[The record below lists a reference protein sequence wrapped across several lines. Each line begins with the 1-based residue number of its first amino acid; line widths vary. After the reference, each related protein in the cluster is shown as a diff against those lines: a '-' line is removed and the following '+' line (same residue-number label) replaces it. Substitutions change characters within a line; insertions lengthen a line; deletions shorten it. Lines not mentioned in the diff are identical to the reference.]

1 MKNTDILCVSI
12 YKNVTKDKIIEKFIR
27 VFMSIEKEEK
37 LNLYSEFFYELC
49 NSEFKGN
56 LTKYIFDKV
65 LYSENIFTLECARDK
80 FDDIPEFILK
90 AVKFDLDILFKL
102 ATIDF
107 KEFKK
112 HTGLEGENIAEFYV
126 DNHEKEENWCEKI
139 QFFKEYSK
147 QNGYGNYSRNR
158 FFYFEDGNIKPVKNY
173 DKIDFSNLK
182 GYEVQRERII
192 ANTKGLISGVKSNN
206 VLLYGQRGTGK
217 SSTIKA
223 IVNEYAS
230 QGLRLVEVSKENLK
244 YLGKIIDELSQIP
257 MKFIVFVDDLT
268 FSTDDDNYTAL
279 KAILEGSSNKLS
291 DNMVL
296 YATTNRRHL
305 MAESFSAR
313 QGDDVHLKDTL
324 DETSSLSDRFGIL
337 ITFSFP
343 SPAEYIEIVKK
354 IAQDNDIEID
364 EKLIAGATAWSA
376 RKTSCSPRTAT
387 QYIDFVLGQ
396 KNQ

>member
-343 SPAEYIEIVKK
+343 SPMEYIEIVKK

>member
-354 IAQDNDIEID
+354 IAQDNDIKID

-387 QYIDFVLGQ
+387 QYIDFVIGQ